1 MPAKTVTFTLKMD
14 KDIRDTL
21 KEFCNARGFMMKGF
35 IEKAILDEIEKEE
48 LKEDL
53 AAIHNYEKYE
63 KETTIPLEKVAEKLG
78 MKYGG
83 KTKKHV

>member
-1 MPAKTVTFTLKMD
+1 MTVKTVTFTLKMD

-21 KEFCNARGFMMKGF
+21 KEFCNTRGFMMKGF
-35 IEKAILDEIEKEE
+35 VEIAIMDEIEKEE

-63 KETTIPLEKVAEKLG
+63 RETTIPLERVADRIG
-78 MKYGG
+78 IKYGR